1 MRRTTFLRPFFV
13 LEIGGEPVSRFWWW
27 VFVPIS
33 TALWVIVVFAYL
45 TSHHEWVAQSIGAN
59 PNGARGDA
67 ATIVSMVAAVA
78 FMATYVGL
86 GLLWFRLQLR
96 EARKGIGTL
105 SWWILG
111 VLVFAS
117 LGASWN
123 PIFGIN
129 SITVRPMYFTL
140 LALVAIGFQ
149 SVQCFSWASIVRS
162 HIETR
167 QPTPR

>member
-1 MRRTTFLRPFFV
+1 VSRTTFLGPFFV

-45 TSHHEWVAQSIGAN
+45 TSHHEWVARSINSSASGV
-59 PNGARGDA
+59 RGDA
-67 ATIVSMVAAVA
+67 AGIVSMVDAVA
-78 FMATYVGL
+78 FMAAYVGL

-105 SWWILG
+105 SWWIFA

-117 LGASWN
+117 LGASWT
-123 PIFGIN
+123 PISGIN
-129 SITVRPMYFTL
+129 SITVRPVYFTL
-140 LALVAIGFQ
+140 LALVAVGFQ
-149 SVQCFSWASIVRS
+149 SVQCFTWASIVRS

-167 QPTPR
+167 QPPPR